1 MKHYL
6 LVLGGFLLGTAGVKA
21 LASDDAKKVYAE
33 TAACGLRVKDTVLSV
48 VDNIKENAGDVL
60 SDAKDINDRRAE
72 AKAAAV
78 IEDDCVEEVEE
89 TEE

>member
-21 LASDDAKKVYAE
+21 LASDDAKKVYAQ
-33 TAACGLRVKDTVLSV
+33 TAACGLRVKNTVLTC
-48 VDNIKENAGDVL
+48 VDNIRENANDVL

-72 AKAAAV
+72 AKAAV
-78 IEDDCVEEVEE
+78 IEDESEEEAVEDAE
-89 TEE
+89 